1 MPTEEEIAEAYAQ
14 LQADLEAF
22 NAPTDLE
29 ILQSLQGTANELAT
43 ANNLVNQLADNQVVT
58 AKIDDGAVTGDKLA
72 TGSVDNSKLANSTII
87 INGSPVSLG
96 GTASQTPV
104 DGSINSGKLST
115 DAVITSK
122 IQDSA
127 VTTDKIADD
136 AITRDKIGTGE
147 VLTGNIATDAVTSEK
162 IGANEVET
170 ANIAPSA
177 VVASKIANAT
187 IVGGKVASH
196 TLTYAKLQEVTNNL
210 RALGAIT
217 AGDVVEI
224 PIDTDVQPATT
235 DTSLATAKAIKAY
248 VEKNRVNYV
257 QQLLKNKSTLSL
269 TANTYTTIPSLEVS
283 IAPKFTGS
291 HFKISFDAYIDTST
305 NVNNTD
311 DYIYA
316 KLQHSIRTFSTLSL
330 DGDFSE
336 TTTGTYTSN
345 PSDGEWNVSTTGN
358 TINNPTDNKVVIG
371 GGQAQF
377 INTAGQVYLS
387 TKQLDLLTVGDKYEF
402 EYTITAR
409 SSGRLAIYGTN
420 PSEGHET
427 GTYLTQ
433 QIIYLKTEVGTHKT
447 TFNATS
453 GSHVI
458 LAAEENGNITIADVI
473 IRDISDTAYQDLPVG
488 VADNSEPE
496 ALILNLGQDRNNT
509 RHIGISEFYV
519 SDPTYNLGDE
529 VAIRV
534 QLASNLT
541 ETVIINGNSNT
552 NSPVCLSKISI
563 EEIYR

>member
-1 MPTEEEIAEAYAQ
+1 MPTEEEIAAEYAQ

-22 NAPTDLE
+22 NAPTDVE

-96 GTASQTPV
+96 GTASQTPA
-104 DGSINSGKLST
+104 DGTINSGKLST

-147 VLTGNIATDAVTSEK
+147 VLTGNIATDAVTSAK
-162 IGANEVET
+162 IGTSEVET
-170 ANIAPSA
+170 DNIAPSA

-248 VEKNRVNYV
+248 VEKNRVNYA

-291 HFKISFDAYIDTST
+291 HFKISFDAYIDTS
-305 NVNNTD
+305 NNLINTD

-316 KLQHSIRTFSTLSL
+316 KLQHSIRTLSTLSL

-336 TTTGTYTSN
+336 TTSGTYTSN
-345 PSDGEWNVSTTGN
+345 PSDGEWNVFKTGDSA
-358 TINNPTDNKVVIG
+358 DNKVVIG
-371 GGQAQF
+371 GGQAQ
-377 INTAGQVYLS
+377 ILNTDGQVELS
-387 TKQLDLLTVGDKYEF
+387 TKQSDLLTVGDKYEF
-402 EYTITAR
+402 EYTITAH
-409 SSGRLAIYGTN
+409 SGGRLGIYGTN

-427 GTYLTQ
+427 DTFLGQ

-458 LAAEENGNITIADVI
+458 LAAEGNGNRTIADVI
-473 IRDISDTAYQDLPVG
+473 IRDISDTAYQDLAVG

-541 ETVIINGNSNT
+541 ETVTINGNSSAT